1 MIGIKPLLSAACLGI
16 ILAGCQGPSVF
27 SPRLIKP
34 QPLPNN
40 TAAPVTPA
48 PKAVQPVAVAPA
60 PPATAPA
67 YTVGSSPVL
76 PTQPVQTFAIDNAP
90 IEFAP
95 QPIATEFVESEA
107 AFGFQTPQPITFI
120 EEPQAS
126 TELAILNAPVLES
139 SAAPII
145 SNAPPIIGQSTIA
158 PQPIAPVYETVSLP
172 AIDVTPAP
180 ITESIA
186 RPAARSSTL
195 PVPKPISRP
204 SAPQEPLPFAFAS
217 PTGVD
222 SGASLGEGDDLLPAT
237 SQPLVI
243 DAEALPPIGSIPA
256 PKVVEYGDVL

>member
-1 MIGIKPLLSAACLGI
+1 MIGLKALLSGACLGVV
-16 ILAGCQGPSVF
+16 LAGCQGPSVF

-40 TAAPVTPA
+40 TAAPVVPA
-48 PKAVQPVAVAPA
+48 PRAVQPVAAAPA
-60 PPATAPA
+60 PTVTAPA
-67 YTVGSSPVL
+67 YTVESSPVL
-76 PTQPVQTFAIDNAP
+76 TTQPVQTFAIDNAP

-95 QPIATEFVESEA
+95 QPIGTEFIESEA

-145 SNAPPIIGQSTIA
+145 SNAPPIIGQSST
-158 PQPIAPVYETVSLP
+158 APVYETVSLP

-180 ITESIA
+180 ITESIG
-186 RPAARSSTL
+186 RPAARSLTL
-195 PVPKPISRP
+195 PVPKPVSRP
-204 SAPQEPLPFAFAS
+204 IAPQEPLPFAFAS

-222 SGASLGEGDDLLPAT
+222 SGISLGEGDDLLPPT
-237 SQPLVI
+237 SRPLVI
-243 DAEALPPIGSIPA
+243 DAEALPPIDSVPA